1 MQQVLFAAA
10 LHHAAEGGHLEVV
23 AKLVIAGC
31 NVSRY
36 DHQGMSPG
44 HLAARH
50 GYHRILDKLL
60 LAGYALDMQ
69 GGLTALHGSVG
80 VTALHIAA
88 CHGHLQ
94 VRQHV
99 MHLNNIDIICRNNFA
114 CPLINLICFRPNFL
128 AWLCGRH
135 GGSRFT
141 PFWAYQHVSDCVTD
155 MHMSQACMA

>member
-1 MQQVLFAAA
+1 MHLTAQIEMYLLAAA

-50 GYHRILDKLL
+50 GYHHILDKLL

-80 VTALHIAA
+80 STALHIAA
-88 CHGHLQ
+88 RHGHLQ
-94 VRQHV
+94 VHCNLSNCPSMQHQS
-99 MHLNNIDIICRNNFA
+99 M
-114 CPLINLICFRPNFL
+114 
-128 AWLCGRH
+128 
-135 GGSRFT
+135 T
-141 PFWAYQHVSDCVTD
+141 
-155 MHMSQACMA
+155 